1 MATYVWFRDGEY
13 EYTNNLDINNPEKG
27 GIYLAVRVADEIRRT
42 VETVSDIP
50 STVTYNGV
58 TYTVKYLYGC
68 FPTGK
73 PYGTSTIGYGGS
85 NEGTFFGCYELKQLP
100 TLPNTIDYTTLDSLY
115 KYCYV
120 LPSALTLPEGVVSMR
135 YTYER
140 CRELENF
147 PPIPSTVTR
156 LDGCFWH
163 CYKMQT
169 APTLPPAVTNLYYTF
184 CYCTSLTSAPEI
196 PATVTNMDHTFY
208 GCENLSGNIVVNNT
222 PTIYSL
228 LFRNTV
234 NDIYIVN
241 GGTAGSVWKDTIAPS
256 YSNVHYEA
264 DDHPAPSLS
273 SLTAIRVASN
283 GSTTP
288 AERGLWAYLTAQ
300 VGISTD
306 LLPVGWTSEYSSTS
320 VEMDGTTI
328 TPTWTASASTGT
340 ITLTAWV
347 NINDLSAHTFA
358 VSVTEDIKEG
368 ATTKATSTSATLST
382 TLPKSYA
389 LVDYYHD
396 PVTGTEGFAIG
407 KYAEH
412 ADLFDVAMP
421 SLFEDTLTAQDM
433 TSQEIDDFVDSIGG
447 GGTSMAWQLITS
459 TTFSASTQRF
469 DITNYVNNNSE
480 LAFIMK
486 WSGTNRCSAPVIIPD
501 IFFDV
506 MGDGTMFFETG
517 AYFTSTAKMGNRLG
531 VYKSSTTFN
540 IGVDWC
546 YYEDSLHNCDVAIY
560 GKAK

>member
-1 MATYVWFRDGEY
+1 MANYVWFRDGDY
-13 EYTNNLDINNPEKG
+13 EYTNQLATGNPEDKG
-27 GIYLAVRVADEIRRT
+27 TKVAVRVAGDIRQT
-42 VETVSDIP
+42 VESVSNIP
-50 STVTYNGV
+50 STVTYNGI
-58 TYTVKYLYGC
+58 TYTVKYLYGT
-68 FPTGK
+68 FPNHK
-73 PYGTSTIGYGGS
+73 PYGEYQYGQGGS
-85 NEGTFFGCYELKQLP
+85 SEGTFFGCHELKQLP
-100 TLPNTIDYTTLDSLY
+100 TLPNTIDYTALDYLY
-115 KYCYV
+115 KYCYA
-120 LPSALTLPEGVVSMR
+120 LTSALTLPEGVVSMR
-135 YTYER
+135 STYER

-156 LDGCFWH
+156 LDNCFWY

-169 APTLPPAVTNLYYTF
+169 APTLPPAVTNMHYTF
-184 CYCTSLTSAPEI
+184 CNCTSLTSAPEI
-196 PATVTNMDHTFY
+196 PATATNMDYTFY

-288 AERGLWAYLTAQ
+288 AKRGLWAYLTAQ

-306 LLPVGWTSEYSSTS
+306 LLPVGWTSEYGSTS

-328 TPTWTASASTGT
+328 TPTWTASGATGT

-358 VSVTEDIKEG
+358 VTVTEDIKDG
-368 ATTKATSTSATLST
+368 ATTKGTAISATLST

-421 SLFEDTLTAQDM
+421 AIFRDT
-433 TSQEIDDFVDSIGG
+433 VDVEG
-447 GGTSMAWQLITS
+447 A
-459 TTFSASTQRF
+459 TTLGDTVQ
-469 DITNYVNNNSE
+469 V
-480 LAFIMK
+480 
-486 WSGTNRCSAPVIIPD
+486 
-501 IFFDV
+501 
-506 MGDGTMFFETG
+506 DGT
-517 AYFTSTAKMGNRLG
+517 A
-531 VYKSSTTFN
+531 TFN
-540 IGVDWC
+540 DDIMIDLSDYQTTGSVDKELYDAIVALGW
-546 YYEDSLHNCDVAIY
+546 DSDVLVP
-560 GKAK
+560 

>member
-27 GIYLAVRVADEIRRT
+27 GTYLAVRVADEIRRT
-42 VETVSDIP
+42 VETVSNIP

-73 PYGTSTIGYGGS
+73 PYGTSTTGYGGS
-85 NEGTFFGCYELKQLP
+85 NEGTFYDCYELKQLP

-120 LPSALTLPEGVVSMR
+120 LTSALTLPEGVVSMR

-140 CRELENF
+140 CREMETV

-156 LDGCFWH
+156 MDDCFWN
-163 CYKMQT
+163 CYKLQT
-169 APTLPPAVTNLYYTF
+169 SPTLPPAVTNLCYTF
-184 CYCTSLTSAPEI
+184 CNCTSLTSAPEI
-196 PATVTNMDHTFY
+196 PATATNMDHTFY

-368 ATTKATSTSATLST
+368 ATTKGTAISATLST

-396 PVTGTEGFAIG
+396 PVTGTEGMAIG

-412 ADLFDVAMP
+412 ADLLDIAVP

-447 GGTSMAWQLITS
+447 GGDPIADVVVEVGTDGIWNYRKWESGKYEAWAFS
-459 TTFSASTQRF
+459 TTTATHYVTFAGWYGYYVDLTLPSFMLTKDNLF
-469 DITNYVNNNSE
+469 ITCP
-480 LAFIMK
+480 LA
-486 WSGTNRCSAPVIIPD
+486 SGTQFCMPTGYVISSSGLRAYCCSA
-501 IFFDV
+501 
-506 MGDGTMFFETG
+506 GSGTQTIMFNLL
-517 AYFTSTAKMGNRLG
+517 M
-531 VYKSSTTFN
+531 
-540 IGVDWC
+540 IGKW
-546 YYEDSLHNCDVAIY
+546 
-560 GKAK
+560 K